1 MLPVTVRRV
10 LMAQHRVDF
19 RKRFDSLL
27 AEAYRMGADP
37 YGGDCV
43 VFIKKDHTQIRA
55 LVGDGYGLYL
65 VSRRFEGGRLRA
77 LLKFA
82 AEPSAKTVSTG
93 ELSLLLEGSSFTV
106 HQRVKAW
113 RPTEAA
119 GRAVG

>member
-1 MLPVTVRRV
+1 MLPVTLRRV

-19 RKRFDSLL
+19 RKRFDGLL

-82 AEPSAKTVSTG
+82 EEPSAKTVSTG

-106 HQRVKAW
+106 HQRAKAW
-113 RPTEAA
+113 RTA
-119 GRAVG
+119 GREAG